1 VSGTGAGETAR
12 QNLAAFGY
20 ELSDQTH
27 VFIIDHVDLFRAKLA
42 DFAAAKVLLPSTA
55 TPTAAFAP
63 LGSVARG
70 RAFSTG
76 NWHGH

>member
-1 VSGTGAGETAR
+1 MSGTGAGQAAR

-27 VFIIDHVDLFRAKLA
+27 VFIVNHVDLFRAKLA
-42 DFAAAKVLLPSTA
+42 DFAAAKVLLPSA
-55 TPTAAFAP
+55 TPTAAFTP
-63 LGSVARG
+63 LGSIAGG
-70 RAFSTG
+70 RAFSG